1 MSMYIKHFLY
11 NHVSF
16 LIMHDGYPVK
26 TMKKQRKCSIVF
38 SGNTGFPKNNREKR
52 KGNKNFKV
60 LFSLFLFLP
69 ICKKSVNTVEK
80 RNSLVPSFLSGG
92 QNRNDDRRKEYNM
105 TLSEESD
112 IG

>member
-26 TMKKQRKCSIVF
+26 TMKKQRECSIVF
-38 SGNTGFPKNNREKR
+38 SGNTGFREDNREKR

-60 LFSLFLFLP
+60 PFSLFLFLP
-69 ICKKSVNTVEK
+69 IYNIM
-80 RNSLVPSFLSGG
+80 NSFPVIYCT
-92 QNRNDDRRKEYNM
+92 RKPVYFFV
-105 TLSEESD
+105 
-112 IG
+112 